1 MRKKK
6 GEKIMKK
13 LLATVVSLC
22 MLAVLVP
29 FVPVNAETVPWDSH
43 QEIAGTARIGQTI
56 TVPKA
61 RVITS
66 EEGDVIDYG
75 TEPTELYYKLNLTAG
90 QAVYF
95 SQPYTENDENDENNV
110 IKEIYGNYKD
120 GRTDW
125 LYQGH
130 YYAVKDETIYIKF
143 YNRSTEDAHVTVSAG
158 QTFSKTV
165 TKEDKK
171 GDNFYFYKPSVTG
184 EYTFRIS
191 SSDPEARSWL
201 DIMMLKG
208 ADSGELNSRDVK
220 NNGGFGYEEMTAVL
234 QAGTQYVIQAG
245 GDTYC
250 PYTLSLVSAPAQPE
264 SSVKVAKPK
273 IKSVVSKKAKTAVVT
288 WKKAKGATGY
298 QVTYSAKKNFKK
310 AKSVTVS
317 AKKTKAV
324 LKKLAKGKKYYV
336 KVRTLKKVNGKTY
349 SSAYSRT
356 LKVKV
361 K

>member
-1 MRKKK
+1 
-6 GEKIMKK
+6 MKK

-22 MLAVLVP
+22 MLAVLIP
-29 FVPVNAETVPWDSH
+29 FVPVNAETVPWDS
-43 QEIAGTARIGQTI
+43 QQKIAGTVQIGQTI

-61 RVITS
+61 RVK
-66 EEGDVIDYG
+66 V
-75 TEPTELYYKLNLTAG
+75 YYKLNLTAG

-95 SQPYTENDENDENNV
+95 SQPYTENKVE
-110 IKEIYGNYKD
+110 KEVYGNYKD
-120 GRTDW
+120 GRSDY
-125 LYQGH
+125 LYDGH
-130 YYAVKDETIYIKF
+130 YYAVKDETIYVEF
-143 YNRSTEDAHVTVSAG
+143 WNSSSEDAHVTVSAG

-165 TKEDKK
+165 TKEDGT
-171 GDNFYFYKPSVTG
+171 GDNDYYYKPSVTG

-191 SSDPEARSWL
+191 SSDPEA
-201 DIMMLKG
+201 DPDMGIAMLKG
-208 ADSGELNSRDVK
+208 ADYGSLNSRDVK
-220 NNGGFGYEEMTAVL
+220 YNRGFGYKEMTAVL
-234 QAGTQYVIQAG
+234 QAGIQYVVYA
-245 GDTYC
+245 DVANVDVTM

-264 SSVKVAKPK
+264 SSIKVAKPK

>member
-6 GEKIMKK
+6 GEKMMKK

-22 MLAVLVP
+22 MLVVLVP
-29 FVPVNAETVPWDSH
+29 FVPVNAETVPWDDQ
-43 QEIAGTARIGQTI
+43 QEIAGTAQIGQTI
-56 TVPKA
+56 TVQKA
-61 RVITS
+61 NTK
-66 EEGDVIDYG
+66 
-75 TEPTELYYKLNLTAG
+75 PTEVYYKLNLTAG

-95 SQPYTENDENDENNV
+95 SQPYTENDNDV
-110 IKEIYGNYKD
+110 IEEIYGDYKD
-120 GRTDW
+120 GRIDY
-125 LYQGH
+125 LYDGH
-130 YYAVKDETIYIKF
+130 YYAVKDETIYIRF
-143 YNRSTEDAHVTVSAG
+143 YNKSTEDAHVTVSAG

-165 TKEDKK
+165 TKEDGT

-191 SSDPEARSWL
+191 STDPEANPWM

-208 ADSGELNSRDVK
+208 TDGRNLNSRDVK
-220 NNGGFGYEEMTAVL
+220 YNRGFGYEEITAVL
-234 QAGTQYVIQAG
+234 QAGTQYVIEVDG
-245 GDTYC
+245 NTYC

>member
-6 GEKIMKK
+6 GEKMMKK

-29 FVPVNAETVPWDSH
+29 FVPVNAETVPWDSQ
-43 QEIAGTARIGQTI
+43 QEIAGTAQIGQTI

-61 RVITS
+61 RVTMS
-66 EEGDVIDYG
+66 EDDDYN
-75 TEPTELYYKLNLTAG
+75 TEDTELYYKVNLTAG
-90 QAVYF
+90 QVVYF
-95 SQPYTENDENDENNV
+95 NQPYTEKNV
-110 IKEIYGNYKD
+110 IEEIYGNYKD
-120 GRTDW
+120 RRTD
-125 LYQGH
+125 YMDDGH
-130 YYAVKDETIYIKF
+130 YYAVKDETIYIRF
-143 YNRSTEDAHVTVSAG
+143 YNDSTEDAHVTVSAG

-165 TKEDKK
+165 TKEDGT
-171 GDNFYFYKPSVTG
+171 GDNDYYYKPSVTG

-191 SSDPEARSWL
+191 SSDPEA
-201 DIMMLKG
+201 DPDMGIMMLKG
-208 ADSGELNSRDVK
+208 ADYGSLNSRDVK
-220 NNGGFGYEEMTAVL
+220 YNRGFGYKEMTVVL
-234 QAGTQYVIQAG
+234 QAGIQYVVYAG
-245 GDTYC
+245 VDATM

-273 IKSVVSKKAKTAVVT
+273 IKSVVSKKAKKAVVT

>member
-1 MRKKK
+1 M
-6 GEKIMKK
+6 MKK

-22 MLAVLVP
+22 MLAVLIP
-29 FVPVNAETVPWDSH
+29 FVPVNAETVPWDS
-43 QEIAGTARIGQTI
+43 QQKIAGTVQIGQTI
-56 TVPKA
+56 TVPK
-61 RVITS
+61 
-66 EEGDVIDYG
+66 DDDDYS
-75 TEPTELYYKLNLTAG
+75 TDPTEVYYKLNLTAG

-95 SQPYTENDENDENNV
+95 SQPYTENDVDTRV
-110 IKEIYGNYKD
+110 YGNYED
-120 GRTDW
+120 GRSVY
-125 LYQGH
+125 LYDRH
-130 YYAVKDETIYIKF
+130 YYAVKDETIYIGF
-143 YNRSTEDAHVTVSAG
+143 SNSSSEDAHVTVSAG

-165 TKEDKK
+165 TKEDGT
-171 GDNFYFYKPSVTG
+171 GDNDYYYKPSVTG

-191 SSDPEARSWL
+191 SSDPEA
-201 DIMMLKG
+201 DPDMGIAMLKG
-208 ADSGELNSRDVK
+208 ADYGSLNSRDVK
-220 NNGGFGYEEMTAVL
+220 YNRGFGYKEMTAVL
-234 QAGTQYVIQAG
+234 QAGIQYVVYA
-245 GDTYC
+245 DVANVDVPM

-264 SSVKVAKPK
+264 SSIKVAKPK

>member
-1 MRKKK
+1 M
-6 GEKIMKK
+6 MKK

-29 FVPVNAETVPWDSH
+29 FVPVNAETVPWDSQ
-43 QEIAGTARIGQTI
+43 QEIAGTAQIGQTI

-61 RVITS
+61 KVAMS
-66 EEGDVIDYG
+66 GDEDDDDYN
-75 TEPTELYYKLNLTAG
+75 TDSTKVYYKLNLTAG

-95 SQPYTENDENDENNV
+95 SQPYTERNV
-110 IKEIYGNYKD
+110 IEEIYGNYKD
-120 GRTDW
+120 VRTDY
-125 LYQGH
+125 LNYGH
-130 YYAVKDETIYIKF
+130 YYAVKNETIYIRF
-143 YNRSTEDAHVTVSAG
+143 CNSSSEDAHVTVSAG

-165 TKEDKK
+165 TREDGT

-191 SSDPEARSWL
+191 SSDPEADPWM
-201 DIMMLKG
+201 DIGMLKG
-208 ADSGELNSRDVK
+208 RDRKDLNSRDMK
-220 NNGGFGYEEMTAVL
+220 NNRGFGYDEMTAVL
-234 QAGTQYVIQAG
+234 QAGIQYVIRANVS
-245 GDTYC
+245 DTD

-298 QVTYSAKKNFKK
+298 QVIYSAKKNFKK

>member
-6 GEKIMKK
+6 GEKMMKK

-22 MLAVLVP
+22 MLAVLIP
-29 FVPVNAETVPWDSH
+29 FTPVNAATVPWNQDI
-43 QEIAGTARIGQTI
+43 EVKGTAQIGQTI

-61 RVITS
+61 KVITS
-66 EEGDVIDYG
+66 GEGDVIDFD
-75 TEPTELYYKLNLTAG
+75 TEPTEVYYKLNLTAG

-95 SQPYTENDENDENNV
+95 SQPYTENDV
-110 IKEIYGNYKD
+110 IEEIYGDYKD
-120 GRTDW
+120 GRTDS
-125 LYQGH
+125 LYDGH
-130 YYAVKDETIYIKF
+130 YYAVKDETIYIRF
-143 YNRSTEDAHVTVSAG
+143 YNKSTEDAHVTVSAG

-165 TKEDKK
+165 TKEDGT

-191 SSDPEARSWL
+191 STDPEANPWM

-208 ADSGELNSRDVK
+208 TDGGNLNFRDVK
-220 NNGGFGYEEMTAVL
+220 YNRGFGYEEITAVL
-234 QAGTQYVIQAG
+234 QAGTQYVIEVDG
-245 GDTYC
+245 NTYC

>member
-6 GEKIMKK
+6 GEKMMKK

-22 MLAVLVP
+22 MLAVLIP
-29 FVPVNAETVPWDSH
+29 FVPVNAETVPWSSQ
-43 QEIAGTARIGQTI
+43 QEIAGTAQIGQMI

-61 RVITS
+61 RVK
-66 EEGDVIDYG
+66 V
-75 TEPTELYYKLNLTAG
+75 YYKLNLTAG

-95 SQPYTENDENDENNV
+95 SQPYTENDVDTRV
-110 IKEIYGNYKD
+110 YGNYKD
-120 GRTDW
+120 GRSQG
-125 LYQGH
+125 LYSGY
-130 YYAVKDETIYIKF
+130 YYAVKDETIYIEF
-143 YNRSTEDAHVTVSAG
+143 SNDSSEDAHVTVSAG

-165 TKEDKK
+165 TKEDGT
-171 GDNFYFYKPSVTG
+171 GDNCYFYKPSVTG

-191 SSDPEARSWL
+191 SSDPEANPWM
-201 DIMMLKG
+201 DIMMVKG
-208 ADSGELNSRDVK
+208 RDSGELNSRDVK
-220 NNGGFGYEEMTAVL
+220 NNYGFGYEEMTAVL
-234 QAGTQYVIQAG
+234 QAGIQYVIKAY
-245 GDTYC
+245 GDEDC

-264 SSVKVAKPK
+264 SSIKVAKPK